1 METNLPT
8 PKNARVYVN
17 LLEGISISIHFHA
30 MNPMNREFSYVWGR
44 IPPVSILVSSNS
56 SQGFPTGAVRHPG
69 KIWEEMGMS
78 WRNHIEIHR
87 NPHDFLVYVRNS

>member
-44 IPPVSILVSSNS
+44 IPPVSILVSSTALRAS
-56 SQGFPTGAVRHPG
+56 PPVQCGILGRSG
-69 KIWEEMGMS
+69 KKWGC
-78 WRNHIEIHR
+78 HGEIT
-87 NPHDFLVYVRNS
+87 